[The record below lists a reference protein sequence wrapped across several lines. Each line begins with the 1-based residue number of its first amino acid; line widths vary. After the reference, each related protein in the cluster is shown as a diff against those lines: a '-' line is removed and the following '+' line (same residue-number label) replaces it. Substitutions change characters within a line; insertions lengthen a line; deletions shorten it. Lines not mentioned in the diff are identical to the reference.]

1 MNVFYQLARPFRWLK
16 NQIVG
21 RSSASQEE
29 EDLLRWL
36 GVDSYNP
43 KAIGEVT
50 YFTCLKLL
58 SETMGKLPIKFYQQ
72 TSRGR
77 IRAEPTSVSRAL
89 AIRPN
94 PYMTPTTLWTTVEYN
109 CQQYG
114 NAYVVPNVKR
124 TRSRFY
130 TGNIVELWPLQSEYV
145 TVYIDDEGWFGKQ
158 NGLFYVYSDP
168 KTGKLYRFESDD
180 ILHFKTWYAPD
191 GIIGYP
197 VREILKATVDGAL
210 SAQTYLNDLYKNGL
224 TSTLVLHYTSELDE
238 KHREALKKKFEGS
251 LMGGSQNAG
260 KVIPVPMGL
269 TLEPLKM
276 SLSDAQFAELR
287 KYTALQIAA
296 AFGIK
301 PDQLNNYDKSS
312 SYKVDAQHLT
322 FLVDTMAFRLKMY
335 EEEINAKLLTL
346 QEQYEDYFFKFH
358 EKALLRAD
366 AETQMQ
372 TIASGVNNG
381 IYTPNEAREYL
392 DLPAEDGGDVLIVN
406 GNYIPLTM
414 VGTQYGGKEV
424 SGNGND

>member
-1 MNVFYQLARPFRWLK
+1 MTIFNFIARPFRWLR
-16 NQIVG
+16 NQVLG
-21 RSSASQEE
+21 RPATSQE

-43 KAIGEVT
+43 KEIGEVT

-58 SETMGKLPIKFYQQ
+58 SETMGKLPIKFYRQ
-72 TSRGR
+72 TARGR

-89 AIRPN
+89 SIRPN

-114 NAYVVPNVKR
+114 NAYVVPIVKR
-124 TRSRFY
+124 TRSKFY
-130 TGNIVELWPLQSEYV
+130 SGNIVELWPLQSEYV
-145 TVYIDDEGWFGKQ
+145 TVYIDDEGWFGRQ

-168 KTGKLYRFESDD
+168 KTGKSYRFEPDD
-180 ILHFKTWYAPD
+180 ILHFKTWYSPD

-210 SAQTYLNDLYKNGL
+210 SAQTYLNDLYRNGL

-276 SLSDAQFAELR
+276 SLSEAQFAELR

-322 FLVDTMAFRLKMY
+322 FLVDTMSFRLKMY

-346 QEQYEDYFFKFH
+346 QEQFDDYFYKFN
-358 EKALLRAD
+358 EKAILRAD
-366 AETQMQ
+366 AETQMR
-372 TIASGVNNG
+372 TITSGVNNG
-381 IYTPNEAREYL
+381 IYTPNEGREFL
-392 DLPAEDGGDVLIVN
+392 DLPAEEGGDVLIVN

-414 VGTQYGGKEV
+414 VGIQYTGGKEEN
-424 SGNGND
+424 GNGSS